1 MKNFYEFYSE
11 NEKLQPLVAEIDW
24 TQNCLILEKCKENKM
39 KQEIETTSI
48 DIREDYLLKKDDLL
62 KILLQDK
69 TTGNNILWATDSY
82 EQKGKKFSPLSPIT
96 ADLITGKNGNLI
108 QPRAIKSKEEQL
120 IRTRDK
126 AEVFT
131 PLSIVKQMNDACDT
145 KRVTKHNWQEYVS
158 LLKLE
163 ITCGE
168 APFIVSRYEPVSE
181 LQELVP
187 LKERVGF
194 LDKKLSVVSKYCNTQ
209 DEWAKWA
216 KIAFQS
222 SYGYEWQG
230 DSLLIARENL
240 LYTFIDYYQ
249 AQFKETPSIELQKEI
264 AEIIVWNIFQ
274 MDGLKYVIPMSC
286 KTETIT
292 IRGVETLFG
301 KEDDRIVEKA
311 CTGCENKTAK
321 NHNGTYVQ
329 TMDWRENKIIRFVDI
344 VD

>member
-1 MKNFYEFYSE
+1 
-11 NEKLQPLVAEIDW
+11 
-24 TQNCLILEKCKENKM
+24 M
-39 KQEIETTSI
+39 KQEIDTPSI

-62 KILLQDK
+62 DILLQDK
-69 TTGNNILWATDSY
+69 TTGKNILWATDSY
-82 EQKGKKFSPLSPIT
+82 ESKGELFAPLAPIT
-96 ADLITGKNGNLI
+96 PDLVTGEYGNLL
-108 QPRAIKSKEEQL
+108 QPRSVKSKEEQL
-120 IRTRDK
+120 LRTRDK

-145 KRVTKHNWQEYVS
+145 KRITKNNWQEYVA

-168 APFIVSRYEPVSE
+168 APFIVSRYDPVSDK
-181 LQELVP
+181 QELLP
-187 LKERVGF
+187 LAERVGF
-194 LDKKLSVVSKYCNTQ
+194 LDKKLSVVSKYCVTK
-209 DEWAKWA
+209 DEWIKWA

-249 AQFKETPSIELQKEI
+249 AQFKETPSTELQKEI

-292 IRGVETLFG
+292 IKGEVTLFG
-301 KEDDRIVEKA
+301 KEDDRIVEKPCA
-311 CTGCENKTAK
+311 GCENKTAK
-321 NHNGTYVQ
+321 RHNGIYVK
-329 TMDWRENKIIRFVDI
+329 TMNWKEDKIIRFLDI
-344 VD
+344 VN